1 MPAQRRAGAK
11 RALASFNAA
20 HEKLRRDLVAV
31 RRMTRRLTAMR
42 HRLEVVKARPGTRE
56 WQVKRRERTRT
67 LTELAGPGVKERLV
81 DVADDAPP
89 IPFGA
94 LMRLPEKLPSHVST
108 HSTAASEPAVS
119 GKKVTAPSQL

>member
-42 HRLEVVKARPGTRE
+42 HRLEAVKARTGTRE
-56 WQVKRRERTRT
+56 WQVKRRERTRQLIELGGRVVQAGLGDLTGDDRAT
-67 LTELAGPGVKERLV
+67 LY
-81 DVADDAPP
+81 
-89 IPFGA
+89 GA
-94 LMRLPEKLPSHVST
+94 LLWMADKIGR
-108 HSTAASEPAVS
+108 ASGRAGVC
-119 GKKVTAPSQL
+119 Q